1 MKKCLLLLAALG
13 SCLVTMAQDLIVKTD
28 STRIEARVDEIST
41 DQIRYKRFARLEGPT
56 YVVPIA
62 QVCYIRY
69 ADGFFESYNRTAT
82 PVVAPAPAAPA
93 VAEAPAA
100 APAPTATF
108 VATTPAAAPAPAPAP
123 AAYETKAA
131 EVKQV
136 VAQSVAEE
144 SVDRYELGQL
154 YDRNGVRGIV
164 VALNEDRTHGLVM
177 SVDQTMASWSVF
189 RKGNYRLVGASDKM
203 DGEKNMAIV
212 AEYIAKENLSW
223 DDFPAFKWCRE
234 KGEGWYLPSIDEVL
248 TIGNNYNGGNR
259 QHNDRHTRSRWN
271 DNIRLAGGSRIDMK
285 RIYYSS
291 TETSDALAMMGVMG
305 IDLPYLYNT
314 TADPKEP
321 IQKYVTFIVRA
332 VHKF

>member
-1 MKKCLLLLAALG
+1 MKNYGFIRVAAATMGTKVANPSSNAREAIKSLIDKAYEREVSLIVFPELSISGYSCGDLFNQRLLLNRCEEMVG
-13 SCLVTMAQDLIVKTD
+13 ELVEY
-28 STRIEARVDEIST
+28 S
-41 DQIRYKRFARLEGPT
+41 F
-56 YVVPIA
+56 
-62 QVCYIRY
+62 
-69 ADGFFESYNRTAT
+69 
-82 PVVAPAPAAPA
+82 
-93 VAEAPAA
+93 
-100 APAPTATF
+100 
-108 VATTPAAAPAPAPAP
+108 
-123 AAYETKAA
+123 
-131 EVKQV
+131 
-136 VAQSVAEE
+136 
-144 SVDRYELGQL
+144 
-154 YDRNGVRGIV
+154 
-164 VALNEDRTHGLVM
+164 
-177 SVDQTMASWSVF
+177 
-189 RKGNYRLVGASDKM
+189 
-203 DGEKNMAIV
+203 EKNMAIV

-291 TETSDALAMMGVMG
+291 TEMSDALAMMGVMG